1 MIDLLKKFNL
11 AGKTA
16 IITGGAG
23 LLGKSFVSALLD
35 AECTVIV
42 FDIDIKN
49 IASCKKYF
57 AEQSKK
63 NQVLFIKIDITNENE
78 VKKGLRNIKKI
89 LKRIPNILINNA
101 SINPKIDK
109 KFNGR
114 LEVFDIKRW
123 NNEISVGLTG
133 ALICTKIF
141 GAEMAK
147 NKSGVI
153 INIAS
158 DLGIIAPNQT
168 IYKIA
173 NKNQQNVKPVSYSVV
188 KHGLIGLTRYTST
201 YWAKDGIRCNALA
214 PGGVYT
220 NQPSAFVNQ
229 LKKLIPLNRM
239 AHVDEYQA
247 TLIYLCSDASSYM
260 NGAVISVDGGRTA
273 W

>member
-1 MIDLLKKFNL
+1 M
-11 AGKTA
+11 
-16 IITGGAG
+16 
-23 LLGKSFVSALLD
+23 
-35 AECTVIV
+35 
-42 FDIDIKN
+42 
-49 IASCKKYF
+49 
-57 AEQSKK
+57 
-63 NQVLFIKIDITNENE
+63 
-78 VKKGLRNIKKI
+78 
-89 LKRIPNILINNA
+89 
-101 SINPKIDK
+101 
-109 KFNGR
+109 
-114 LEVFDIKRW
+114 
-123 NNEISVGLTG
+123 SVGLTG

-141 GAEMAK
+141 GTEMSQ

-168 IYKIA
+168 IYKID

-220 NQPSAFVNQ
+220 NQSSVFVNQ